1 MSSQL
6 NEVDIMRV
14 SFDSETRVYEKYP
27 GHFEEMIKEMEDRIK
42 EIDEEKRIL
51 LSNIEDLKEALKD

>member
-1 MSSQL
+1 
-6 NEVDIMRV
+6 MRV

-27 GHFEEMIKEMEDRIK
+27 GNFEEMIKEMEDRIK